1 MLDVD
6 VALHHVIPKKMMSYL
21 NVLCLRMLYG
31 VVGDLDCTLIVA
43 VERYMLQV
51 DAVVLECL
59 LHPEKLSAACASSN
73 VFGFNSGE

>member
-21 NVLCLRMLYG
+21 NVLRLRVLYW

-43 VERYMLQV
+43 IERYILQV
-51 DAVVLECL
+51 DVVVLAGL
-59 LHPEKLSAACASSN
+59 LYP
-73 VFGFNSGE
+73 